1 MLKKIGWIGMITL
14 ICLMAFGS
22 SFAYDDSYGV
32 KHRVVDHPYLDV
44 RVWVDKGEGANYNP
58 GNNIKVYFQAS
69 RDCYVVIYDIDTR
82 GYVSLLYP
90 TDNGDDPYVEGG
102 RTYRIPDNF
111 DDYDLT
117 IDGPDGTEYI
127 TVVASLEPISYPNFP
142 GANSNNEQIY
152 AYKLDGEDPFEFMQD
167 INREITSN
175 DYASD
180 VCIFNVE
187 YEHPQ
192 WYYQPQVVYVDRP
205 VDLVCGGAY
214 FDYPWGVEVWI
225 DGVFYGM
232 TPILI
237 PSLVVGRH
245 YCSFW
250 FHGSW
255 IWRDWFHV
263 RHDYHTRVWAD
274 CWDRY
279 RYVERRYVEKSYR
292 AEKAQRRRGGE
303 EIGGLV
309 RPVRLFE
316 GDRLVRRS
324 GASTERNRQ
333 IVSDQPVRQRGTE
346 DRLKPASTATDSK
359 TQRTVREI
367 ESSGIRRS
375 PKSVR
380 STNSN
385 QRGSAEKET
394 QIERKEI
401 QKTVR
406 ERESIQPSE
415 KTNKPTQVK
424 RNENPKPQPKAER
437 VKTSEKETKR
447 TNEGSVKRESSGSG
461 NNSSGRTSSGS
472 KSQGKRR

>member
-1 MLKKIGWIGMITL
+1 MLKTIGWAGVVTL
-14 ICLMAFGS
+14 ISLIAFGS

-44 RVWVDKGEGANYNP
+44 RVWVDKGEGANYHP
-58 GNNIKVYFQAS
+58 GDNIKVYFQAS

-90 TDNGDDPYVEGG
+90 TDQGDDSYVEGG

-127 TVVASLEPISYPNFP
+127 TVVASLEPINYPNFP
-142 GANSNNEQIY
+142 GANLDDEQIY

-167 INREITSN
+167 INREITLY

-187 YEHPQ
+187 YQHPQ
-192 WYYQPQVVYVDRP
+192 WYYQPQVVYIDRP

-263 RHDYHTRVWAD
+263 RHDYHTRVWAN

-303 EIGGLV
+303 EMGGLV
-309 RPVRLFE
+309 RPVRTFE
-316 GDRLVRRS
+316 RDRLARREGS
-324 GASTERNRQ
+324 SIERNKQ
-333 IVSDQPVRQRGTE
+333 IVNDQPARQRGTE
-346 DRLKPASTATDSK
+346 DRLKSASVSNDSK
-359 TQRTVREI
+359 TKRTVREI
-367 ESSGIRRS
+367 ESGGIRRS

-385 QRGSAEKET
+385 EREAAGKET
-394 QIERKEI
+394 RIERKELR
-401 QKTVR
+401 KTER
-406 ERESIQPSE
+406 ERESIKPSE
-415 KTNKPTQVK
+415 KANRPTQVK
-424 RNENPKPQPKAER
+424 RSENPKPQPKAER

-447 TNEGSVKRESSGSG
+447 TNEGSVKRESARWG
-461 NNSSGRTSSGS
+461 NNSSEGTSSGS
-472 KSQGKRR
+472 KSQGRRR